1 MSLAEIVS
9 NIGLIPQAHLKKTAF
24 YSDAEGVDNRLMNI
38 SIIKRRLVRVVLCSI
53 PSLLAINPALAQ
65 SPLAAQL
72 EIFQVQ
78 QQVSAGQI
86 YEQLVDVESVSPGT
100 HLEYVLTYRNVSDQ
114 TLAGFEIQ
122 SPIPLNTF
130 YLAGTVELVAE
141 HQFQVSLDGGETWL
155 EEPVMQTTIDPQGFE
170 VLEEVPA
177 RNYTDLLWRISSALL
192 PQQQLQ
198 IRYRVE
204 VK

>member
-1 MSLAEIVS
+1 M
-9 NIGLIPQAHLKKTAF
+9 KKTAF
-24 YSDAEGVDNRLMNI
+24 YSDAEGVDNRIMNI
-38 SIIKRRLVRVVLCSI
+38 SIIKSLLVSVLFGI

-86 YEQLVDVESVSPGT
+86 YEQLVDVASVSPGT

-130 YLAGTVELVAE
+130 YLAGTVELLAE

-177 RNYTDLLWRISSALL
+177 RNYTDLLWRISSTLL

-204 VK
+204 VE